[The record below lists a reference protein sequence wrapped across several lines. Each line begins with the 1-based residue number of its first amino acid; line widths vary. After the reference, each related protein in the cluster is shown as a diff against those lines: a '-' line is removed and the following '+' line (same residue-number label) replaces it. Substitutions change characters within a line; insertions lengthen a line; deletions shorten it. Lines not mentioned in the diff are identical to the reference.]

1 MGSYNVLMAQPLT
14 DAQKLV
20 ASQRLLMGNLLS
32 PELAQAMM
40 RATLAAAENA
50 TPETGLLEFVCG
62 IYLQCGENFAR
73 HFSGNLD
80 LLVNAVFPKHRKGDY
95 GLVPEQSLDLPSGGE
110 SCDFGTGWNV
120 KFSAD
125 LSRVLWNSGRLAAAV
140 GKPASL
146 LDFIAAFGT
155 DDSALKI
162 LHQSGLSLKGEMPD
176 FDTEFG
182 TVIFSI
188 TFFAQK
194 DWPAEKEFDLDD
206 QFVGPYSLEVRNPTG
221 RFRPIKEGKVL
232 LNGDPVAS
240 ITDAVP
246 AFKVPA
252 QLQPKNTISVALK
265 GVTFEGIDVIIRGT
279 RR

>member
-1 MGSYNVLMAQPLT
+1 VVQLLT
-14 DAQKLV
+14 DAQQRV

-40 RATLAAAENA
+40 RATLAAAEN
-50 TPETGLLEFVCG
+50 TRLETGVLEFVCG
-62 IYLQCGENFAR
+62 GYLHYGENFSR
-73 HFSGNLD
+73 HFSGD
-80 LLVNAVFPKHRKGDY
+80 FELLVNDVFPKHRKGDY
-95 GLVPEQSLDLPSGGE
+95 GLVPEQSSDQASAGE

-146 LDFIAAFGT
+146 LDFIAALGT
-155 DDSALKI
+155 DDSALRA
-162 LHQSGLSLKGEMPD
+162 LHQRGISIKGEMQD
-176 FDTEFG
+176 FDSEFC

-194 DWPAEKEFDLDD
+194 NWPAEKEFGLDD
-206 QFVGPYSLEVRNPTG
+206 QFVGPYTLEIRNPTG

-232 LNGDPVAS
+232 LNGNTVAS
-240 ITDAVP
+240 ITDAIP
-246 AFKVPA
+246 ALKVPV
-252 QLQPKNTISVALK
+252 QLQSQNTISVVLK
-265 GVTFEGIDVIIRGT
+265 GITFEGIDVIIRGT
-279 RR
+279 RK